1 MNRAISIVF
10 LFLFFSF
17 GFRPTESPFR
27 VINKGFGKNEY
38 LEYKVRYGIISAGEA
53 KVEISPEIHLVNN
66 RPCYK
71 VDVNGKTTGAFDL
84 IAKINDVW
92 GAYVDTAAI
101 VPHISYRKIAEGG
114 YRKHEIVK
122 FDHNTSFLEAKTYN
136 FKTQEFKEP
145 KYYMF
150 PNDAQDLISGFY
162 FLRSLNF
169 DTIKLH
175 DTISMPAFFEDKLY
189 DFKILYEGKETIQT
203 DFGKIKAL
211 VIKPVMPDNKIFAG
225 ENSISCFLSDDGNK
239 IPLKVKA
246 DLFIGSAEVE
256 LVKAEN
262 LKTPFNTLK

>member
-1 MNRAISIVF
+1 MKRVGIILF

-17 GFRPTESPFR
+17 GFKPNENPFR
-27 VINKGFGKNEY
+27 VINKSFGKNEY

-53 KVEISPEIHLVNN
+53 KVEISPEIHLVNS

-71 VDVNGKTTGAFDL
+71 VDVNGRTTGAFDL

-92 GAYVDTAAI
+92 GAYIDTAAL
-101 VPHISYRKIAEGG
+101 VPHITYRKLAEGG

-122 FDHNTSFLEAKTYN
+122 FDHSTSFLEAKTYN
-136 FKTQEFKEP
+136 FKTNEFKEP
-145 KYYMF
+145 RYYMF
-150 PNDAQDLISGFY
+150 PQNAQDLISGFY

-169 DTIKLH
+169 DTIKIR
-175 DTISMPAFFEDKLY
+175 DTISIPAFFEDKLY
-189 DFKILYEGKETIQT
+189 DFRILYEGKETIDT
-203 DFGKIKAL
+203 DFGKIKTL

-225 ENSISCFLSDDGNK
+225 ENSISCFLSDDSNK
-239 IPLKVKA
+239 IPLKIKA

-262 LKTPFNTLK
+262 LRTPFITVK